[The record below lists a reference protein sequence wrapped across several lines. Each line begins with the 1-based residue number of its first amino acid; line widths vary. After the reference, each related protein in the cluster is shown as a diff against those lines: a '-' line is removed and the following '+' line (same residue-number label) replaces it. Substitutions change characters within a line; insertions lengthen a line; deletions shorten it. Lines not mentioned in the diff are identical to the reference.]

1 MALNLSKTVVDI
13 LKRNPG
19 KYFTARQLAEWI
31 WANKNAEC
39 LAKMERSK
47 ATVVPINTEEAL
59 LSQLV
64 AEIGAYKKRIFALSP
79 NIKITA
85 ERPRKYYYSEKTDV
99 QEIKDAEKVSKT
111 NGQPEHDSYPL
122 LCEYLYNELN
132 IYPKRIDEKNH
143 LIQKVVMVING
154 CILILL
160 A

>member
-64 AEIGAYKKRIFALSP
+64 AEIRCL
-79 NIKITA
+79 
-85 ERPRKYYYSEKTDV
+85 
-99 QEIKDAEKVSKT
+99 
-111 NGQPEHDSYPL
+111 
-122 LCEYLYNELN
+122 
-132 IYPKRIDEKNH
+132 
-143 LIQKVVMVING
+143 QKAHFCTIS
-154 CILILL
+154 
-160 A
+160 